1 MAKELPPYVGATGLL
16 QELLKKIQEA
26 PPPARFTSDFLF
38 TNLKFKKSGSTNP
51 FIPFLKRIGFLLP
64 DGTPTDIYKKFR
76 NPDAKISGQ
85 AIAQSFKKAYNDLY
99 ARNEYWHTLSKP
111 DLKNFLI
118 EVLEVEA
125 NNISLKQLIAT
136 IETLKTYA
144 NFEATNAGSDDTSD
158 DESDEISDEHDEE
171 NDEEKKDKSKRRN
184 QRDLNG
190 INLSYTINLNLPE
203 TADIK
208 VFDAIFKSL
217 KENLLKK

>member
-1 MAKELPPYVGATGLL
+1 MAKELPPYVSSTGLL

-26 PPPARFTSDFLF
+26 PPPARFSGDYLF
-38 TNLKFKKSGSTNP
+38 SNLKFKKSGSTIP
-51 FIPFLKRIGFLLP
+51 FIPFLKRLGFISS

-76 NPDAKISGQ
+76 NPDKKVSGQ
-85 AIAQSFKKAYNDLY
+85 AMAQAFGIAYADLFS
-99 ARNEYWHTLSKP
+99 RNEYWFKLQNA

-125 NNISLKQLIAT
+125 KNGALGMLIRT
-136 IETLKTYA
+136 IETLKPYA
-144 NFEATNAGSDDTSD
+144 NFDAPTIDDSEEEEESPEIKLGNADPAEKPEKRKHSDID
-158 DESDEISDEHDEE
+158 
-171 NDEEKKDKSKRRN
+171 
-184 QRDLNG
+184 G

-203 TADIK
+203 TSDIK